1 MARTSEELLAQL
13 RQQLT
18 RGRVVWSTVWVRRLW
33 TTILDLMWTVSI
45 LLALTSLFV
54 YLSDPTLG
62 ALYWYQ
68 LTTPSFWSA
77 NIVLFW
83 PWSVLIFFTV
93 LEMVRY
99 LARVGRVRNTA
110 ARIKRHPEAIIIA
123 HTLNI
128 NARIS
133 MTYRQPEDARP
144 VTQVIA
150 ALSDADKVVWK
161 DLVAQRRTNKSDAR
175 GHQYTGFDER
185 GIRRF
190 LAARTDIEIF
200 EFINQTTAI
209 PYFWSTSDAGFVSAY
224 YVPEGGHAQIILARL
239 TPTNTIKLISPK
251 LWLLLTF
258 AEILN
263 IGEDN

>member
-93 LEMVRY
+93 LEVVRY

-161 DLVAQRRTNKSDAR
+161 DWWHSAAPTKATPRATSTPALTNVVFAAFLPPGPTSKFLNLSTKLRPSPTSGRLVTLDSCQPTTFLKGATRRSSWRDLHPRIQSNS
-175 GHQYTGFDER
+175 
-185 GIRRF
+185 
-190 LAARTDIEIF
+190 L
-200 EFINQTTAI
+200 
-209 PYFWSTSDAGFVSAY
+209 
-224 YVPEGGHAQIILARL
+224 VPNCGCY
-239 TPTNTIKLISPK
+239 
-251 LWLLLTF
+251 
-258 AEILN
+258 
-263 IGEDN
+263 